1 MSTYEQS
8 IASLRENNWRS
19 LNQIKTYNLDVAKFQ
34 SANFQRQGEL
44 LLLAGKLGGNIVEKI
59 QAKREKDAINEVLI
73 SEYEQQWEAYE
84 KSDAAKD
91 AETRFNAFT
100 DNQNLY
106 YEKLRKLEED
116 GVPSSDIAEGKM
128 STGKAAKLKE
138 SLYLANL
145 QERFPGWVNNQLLN
159 DENIFFAEIDGVP
172 QKIQVNDRNLG
183 YKQEIAVRKHLTREY
198 LNLHNIQKYSRDFL
212 YLPKERGGSGF
223 MKGLLEA
230 NNAAFQDLENKHK
243 VQLSE
248 NEIALAT
255 ANFST
260 SKTPESFK
268 ALFYNLSSGYD
279 AKGKLLGY
287 AGAWKRMNDKIL
299 QPMVEAGLLPPD
311 QVLELGKN
319 TTLTLADGRKV
330 TLDKYRPLE
339 WGENGK
345 WYRESMKTWKKKGE
359 WVKEKFDF
367 KFEQA
372 SEKAINLIES
382 GEMTSKTDMRNV
394 RIELAKLDA
403 KGSGTGDFTK
413 IDEYIESAYTK
424 ETADDRARQILND
437 WLTNPTGKRLQTLIE
452 TEDIRI
458 RNSPVLTRA
467 LKEDKR
473 IWDIVDDGINQMRT
487 NYYNHQKVQG
497 QDVWTIKSA
506 NHYRKWE
513 AIEGYAVRYFK
524 QNQDKNIGV
533 ADVLE
538 ATQKWEKSLGDE
550 EVIGTPYELWDARE
564 AKLTTAAAGGDKNAQ
579 TQLEEFQRKKKL
591 HFVQDSEGFYPNLT
605 PQPTNI
611 EVSKEDQKELLHLSD
626 SAKFLKIN
634 TEAKFTN
641 PNTIIPEE
649 QAVFKDADIDYNKLL
664 DDIGYIDDS
673 IVDIAASNGLTTAEF
688 IKYRQKANGKKDL
701 KPEYSRF
708 LNEIEVSTLPSA
720 MKARLLGNVND
731 GQYTP
736 ENIPATIARNSFLA
750 GAPVVMS
757 FGTNGEDY
765 VHAIGASYKEFANSI
780 DDEGDFTF
788 DGDSGKTLF
797 GLYAGIGMSLNP
809 KVFNDFQTGGAN
821 LFVETVKEN
830 LSEESITSMVTDP
843 KFGFDAYSAGGII
856 EFLPV
861 VDMLQESKGRENLQ
875 KILDKI
881 LKYQQQNL
889 GEDSSIID

>member
-73 SEYEQQWEAYE
+73 SEYEQQWEAYDQ
-84 KSDAAKD
+84 SDAAKE
-91 AETRFNAFT
+91 AEKRFNLFT

-106 YEKLRKLEED
+106 YDKLRKLEED

-159 DENIFFAEIDGVP
+159 DETVFFAEIDGVP
-172 QKIQVNDRNLG
+172 QQIKVNDRNLG

-212 YLPKERGGSGF
+212 YLSKERGGSGF

-243 VQLSE
+243 IQLSE

-260 SKTPESFK
+260 NKTPESFK
-268 ALFYNLSSGYD
+268 ALFNNLSSGYD

-359 WVKEKFDF
+359 WIQEKWDF
-367 KFEQA
+367 KFEKA
-372 SEKAINLIES
+372 KEKTLELFKS
-382 GEMTSKTDMRNV
+382 GEMTSKTDMRNA
-394 RIELAKLDA
+394 RIELAKIDA
-403 KGSGTGDFTK
+403 KGSGDNDFTE
-413 IDEYIESAYTK
+413 IDEYIESTYTK
-424 ETADDRARQILND
+424 ETADDRARQLLND
-437 WLTNPTGKRLQTLIE
+437 FNTKDTGLRLDEILKS
-452 TEDIRI
+452 EDIRV
-458 RNSPVLTRA
+458 RNSPILTKA
-467 LKEDKR
+467 IAEDKR
-473 IWDIVDDGINQMRT
+473 IWEIVDDGINQMKK
-487 NYYNHQKVQG
+487 NYFTLETTAEGK
-497 QDVWTIKSA
+497 DVWVIRSS
-506 NHYRKWE
+506 NHYRKWK
-513 AIEGYAVRYFK
+513 AVEGYAVRYFK
-524 QNQDKNIGV
+524 QNKGKSV
-533 ADVLE
+533 ADVWD
-538 ATQKWEKSLGDE
+538 ATKKWEESLGGNE
-550 EVIGTPYELWDARE
+550 SIETPYALWDARE
-564 AKLTTAAAGGDKNAQ
+564 AKLEKDAAKGDTKAA
-579 TQLEEFQRKKKL
+579 TQLAEFKRKKDL
-591 HFVQDSEGFYPNLT
+591 IFVQDSEGRYPNLT

-649 QAVFKDADIDYNKLL
+649 QAIFKDADIDYNKLL

-736 ENIPATIARNSFLA
+736 ENIPATIASNSFLA

-765 VHAIGASYKEFANSI
+765 VHAIGASYKDFANSI

-797 GLYAGIGMSLNP
+797 GLYAGIGMSLTP

-830 LSEESITSMVTDP
+830 LSEESIASMVTDP

>member
-1 MSTYEQS
+1 MTTYEQS

-73 SEYEQQWEAYE
+73 SDYERQFESYEQ
-84 KSDAAKD
+84 SDAARE
-91 AETRFNAFT
+91 AEARFNSFT

-106 YEKLRKLEED
+106 YDKLRKLEED

-145 QERFPGWVNNQLLN
+145 QERFPGWVNNQILN
-159 DENIFFAEIDGVP
+159 DKTVFFAEIDGVP
-172 QKIQVNDRNLG
+172 QQIQVNDRNLG

-212 YLPKERGGSGF
+212 YLSKERGGSGF
-223 MKGLLEA
+223 MKGLLES

-268 ALFYNLSSGYD
+268 SLFYNLSSGYD

-299 QPMVEAGLLPPD
+299 QPMIEAGLLPPD
-311 QVLELGKN
+311 QVLELGEK
-319 TTLTLADGRKV
+319 TTLTLGDGRKV

-345 WYRESMKTWKKKGE
+345 WYREAMKTWKKKGE
-359 WVKEKFDF
+359 WAKEKFDF

-372 SEKAINLIES
+372 SKKTIELIES
-382 GEMTSKTDMRNV
+382 GELTSKTDMRNA
-394 RIELAKLDA
+394 RIEMAKLDA
-403 KGSGTGDFTK
+403 QGSGNGDFTK
-413 IDEYIESAYTK
+413 IDEYIESKYTK
-424 ETADDRARQILND
+424 ETADERARQILND
-437 WLTNPTGKRLQTLIE
+437 WLTNPQGKRLQTLIE

-458 RNSPVLTRA
+458 RNSAVLTRA
-467 LKEDKR
+467 LKEDNR
-473 IWDIVDDGINQMRT
+473 IWDIVDDGINQMKT
-487 NYYNHQKVQG
+487 NYFNHKKVEG

-513 AIEGYAVRYFK
+513 AVEGYAVRYFK

-538 ATQKWEKSLGDE
+538 ATQKWEKSLGED
-550 EVIGTPYELWDARE
+550 EVIGTAYELWDAKE
-564 AKLTTAAAGGDKNAQ
+564 ADLAKKAAGGDTTAA
-579 TQLEEFQRKKKL
+579 TQLEEFRRKKKL
-591 HFVQDSEGFYPNLT
+591 HFVQDSEGFYPNLN

-611 EVSKEDQKELLHLSD
+611 EVSKEDQKEVD
-626 SAKFLKIN
+626 AAKFKKSELELI
-634 TEAKFTN
+634 FTD
-641 PNTIIPEE
+641 PNLIIPEE
-649 QAVFKDADIDYNKLL
+649 QAVFKNEDIDYNKLL

-673 IVDIAASNGLTTAEF
+673 IVDIAANVNLTTAEF
-688 IKYRQKANGKKDL
+688 IKYRQKANGKDDL
-701 KPEYSRF
+701 KPEYALY
-708 LNEIEVSTLPSA
+708 LNEKEVSTLPSS
-720 MKARLLGNVND
+720 MKARLLGTVND
-731 GQYTP
+731 GQYTT
-736 ENIPATIARNSFLA
+736 EEIPATIASNSFMV
-750 GAPVVMS
+750 GAPLVMTWGLPAEELIQNLS
-757 FGTNGEDY
+757 VDY
-765 VHAIGASYKEFANSI
+765 GFDNMI
-780 DDEGDFTF
+780 DDDGYFTQNSTEEKALI
-788 DGDSGKTLF
+788 GVYGSLLL
-797 GLYAGIGMSLNP
+797 GLDANAL
-809 KVFNDFQTGGAN
+809 NDFAPGGQSLFIQTM
-821 LFVETVKEN
+821 KEN
-830 LSEESITSMVTDP
+830 LTPENISTMVIDP
-843 KFGFDAYSAGGII
+843 KFSLDAYSITGDSD
-856 EFLPV
+856 FLPL
-861 VDMLQESKGRENLQ
+861 VDFLAYEKEQERLQ
-875 KILDKI
+875 KILNKI
-881 LKYQQQNL
+881 NKFLYIP
-889 GEDSSIID
+889 EDSVLLDESLETTN